1 MKTAIIY
8 TSKHGTTE
16 KVSQMIAARLTGN
29 QVSVIDL
36 KKEKHPNISSFEG
49 IILGTSVYAGTP
61 SKAMQRFCKN
71 NSRILT
77 QKRLALFVCGME
89 LDETKQ
95 QQELTNAYP
104 QELHGYAVSTCFA
117 GGEFLFEKMNFF
129 ERAIIKRIAKTDKSV
144 SQIRED
150 EIDKLVTDYKDKNS

>member
-16 KVSQMIAARLTGN
+16 KVTHLIAERLTGN
-29 QVSVIDL
+29 QASIIDL
-36 KKEKHPNISSFEG
+36 KKVKHPDIRSFER
-49 IILGTSVYAGTP
+49 IVLGTSIYAGTP
-61 SKAMQRFCKN
+61 SKAMQRFCKEN
-71 NSRILT
+71 IEALK

-89 LDETKQ
+89 LDAAKQ

-104 QELHGYAVSTCFA
+104 QELFLHAVSKCFA

-144 SQIRED
+144 SQIKED
-150 EIDKLVTDYKDKNS
+150 EIDRFVTEYIK